1 MMGWFAAG
9 GAASAIVAAAIAMA
23 KINVSF
29 KNDIVCL
36 LGSFMRLYAPM
47 DTNIVSHRSSGIYD
61 REASNIW
68 GHARPCLQ
76 PELLL
81 PRDRL
86 RTALMFTSWPPPWF
100 CFAPHPGHL
109 FNPGI
114 EAFVAQRLIL
124 IQRKADIVNRRHI
137 EMRAEQVPIGGLP
150 PFVATAQRQKERMR
164 REPVIGLSQCIG
176 AIAGPAV
183 MRRIVH
189 HGGSDG
195 IELDVAL
202 TSQQIGFGL
211 HQRGL
216 IAAIPQRAGAPV
228 AAVDVLHIAPAEGND
243 QLRHRLRLFRRE
255 QQVHLDGP
263 EHIAEQGAL
272 VFAQGILQPIQIS
285 SLSFFSNETRMAI
298 MAARPSM

>member
-36 LGSFMRLYAPM
+36 LGSFMRLYAAM

-124 IQRKADIVNRRHI
+124 IQR
-137 EMRAEQVPIGGLP
+137 
-150 PFVATAQRQKERMR
+150 QKERMR
-164 REPVIGLSQCIG
+164 REPVIGLSRCIG